1 MEDPAKD
8 RRFDFRF
15 REWREITVLQI
26 LLAEDNPGDV
36 LLVKEALQEHRI
48 AHELHVVEDGA
59 KALEY
64 LAHLGQTGE
73 APCPDVLL
81 LDLNL
86 PKIDG
91 TQVLAEFRKH
101 PQCVHMPVIVIT
113 SSGAQRDRA
122 RVSEL
127 GVVHYFKKPSDFEGF
142 LKLGAIV
149 REVVKEGGET
159 L

>member
-1 MEDPAKD
+1 MGAK
-8 RRFDFRF
+8 FRF
-15 REWREITVLQI
+15 ELPVRRTVIVLQI

-36 LLVKEALQEHRI
+36 LLVQEALHEHQI
-48 AHELHVVEDGA
+48 PHELHVVEDGA

-64 LAHLGQTGE
+64 LAQLGKTDE
-73 APCPDVLL
+73 APCPDVML

-101 PQCVHMPVIVIT
+101 PECVQMPVIVIT

-122 RVSEL
+122 RVSAL
-127 GVVHYFKKPSDFEGF
+127 GVARYFRKPSDFEEY
-142 LKLGAIV
+142 LQLGAIV
-149 REVVKEGGET
+149 REVVQGAEPR
-159 L
+159 

>member
-1 MEDPAKD
+1 M
-8 RRFDFRF
+8 
-15 REWREITVLQI
+15 LQI

-36 LLVKEALQEHRI
+36 LLVQEALQEHQI
-48 AHELHVVEDGA
+48 EHQLHVVEDGA

-64 LAHLGQTGE
+64 LSQLGKSTG

-86 PKIDG
+86 PKVDG

-101 PQCVHMPVIVIT
+101 PECVHMPVIVIT

-127 GVVHYFKKPSDFEGF
+127 GVARYFKKPSDFDEF
-142 LKLGAIV
+142 LRLGAVV
-149 REVVKEGGET
+149 REVVAERSEQG
-159 L
+159 

>member
-1 MEDPAKD
+1 VKEL
-8 RRFDFRF
+8 RFGSPFRV
-15 REWREITVLQI
+15 WRAIRVLHI

-36 LLVKEALQEHRI
+36 LLVQQALQEHRI
-48 AHELHVVEDGA
+48 EHDLHVAEDGA

-64 LAHLGQTGE
+64 LARLGKTDE

-91 TQVLAEFRKH
+91 TEVLAEFRKH
-101 PQCVHMPVIVIT
+101 PECMRMPVIVIT
-113 SSGAQRDRA
+113 SSGAQKDRA

-127 GVVHYFKKPSDFEGF
+127 GVARYFKKPSDLDEF
-142 LKLGAIV
+142 LRLGAMV
-149 REVVKEGGET
+149 REVVERSKQF
-159 L
+159 

>member
-1 MEDPAKD
+1 V
-8 RRFDFRF
+8 
-15 REWREITVLQI
+15 WRGIKVLQI

-36 LLVKEALQEHRI
+36 LLVQEALQEHQI
-48 AHELHVVEDGA
+48 EHQLHVVEDGA

-64 LAHLGQTGE
+64 LSQLGKSTG

-86 PKIDG
+86 PKVDG

-101 PQCVHMPVIVIT
+101 PECVHMPVIVIT

-127 GVVHYFKKPSDFEGF
+127 GVARYFKKPSDFDEF
-142 LKLGAIV
+142 LRLGAVV
-149 REVVKEGGET
+149 REVVAERSEQG
-159 L
+159 